1 MKKIFMFI
9 VLQLFI
15 VFAYTQTIAVSEIE
29 PNNGFAAATP
39 ITTNPAKISGNVF
52 PNADEDWYSF
62 SATAGDRVYAGVI
75 TSFSSNGSTDSRLWL
90 MACDGTTILEF
101 DGDGGSFG
109 SLSSSIAGAVIPPTG
124 TYYFRITHFSATNQL
139 RNYSLYVRVQTGS
152 PVAETEANDT
162 PGTAN
167 IMPASGWVSGTRD
180 PALATEQDW
189 FSVTLAAGETVFIS
203 MDLDPERDNVQYN
216 GRLGFALFGD
226 ANNQILVI
234 DDASTGSVANP
245 LSECMVFTAKDAGT
259 YYVFADAA
267 SAATGGPTATYHIS
281 YSKFAATPGYVN
293 YPSADIP
300 KNDRAGHR
308 FSYFYT

>member
-1 MKKIFMFI
+1 MEVPI
-9 VLQLFI
+9 
-15 VFAYTQTIAVSEIE
+15 
-29 PNNGFAAATP
+29 PGF
-39 ITTNPAKISGNVF
+39 GC
-52 PNADEDWYSF
+52 
-62 SATAGDRVYAGVI
+62 
-75 TSFSSNGSTDSRLWL
+75 
-90 MACDGTTILEF
+90 MASDGTTILEF
-101 DGDGGSFG
+101 DDDGGSFG
-109 SLSSSIAGAVIPPTG
+109 SLSSSIAGAVIPSTG

-167 IMPASGWVSGTRD
+167 IMPASGWVSGTRN

-189 FSVTLAAGETVFIS
+189 FSVTLAAGESVFIS

-281 YSKFAATPGYVN
+281 YSKFAQ
-293 YPSADIP
+293 
-300 KNDRAGHR
+300 HR
-308 FSYFYT
+308 DM